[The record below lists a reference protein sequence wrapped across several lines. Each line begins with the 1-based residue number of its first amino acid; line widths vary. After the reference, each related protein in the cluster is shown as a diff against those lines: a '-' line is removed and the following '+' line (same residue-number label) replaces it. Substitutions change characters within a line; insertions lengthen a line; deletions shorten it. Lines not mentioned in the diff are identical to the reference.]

1 NDSNMSRLR
10 RQRRMRVATIQMEMA
25 DRSKAENWE
34 RADQLLDRAR
44 GADIVLMP
52 EIWNIGYFS
61 FSRYRQDSEDLDGE
75 TACRMSRWAKELGAY
90 LFAGSLVEREG

>member
-1 NDSNMSRLR
+1 
-10 RQRRMRVATIQMEMA
+10 MRVATIQMEMA

-75 TACRMSRWAKELGAY
+75 TACRGCPGGPKNWAPICLRGV
-90 LFAGSLVEREG
+90 L